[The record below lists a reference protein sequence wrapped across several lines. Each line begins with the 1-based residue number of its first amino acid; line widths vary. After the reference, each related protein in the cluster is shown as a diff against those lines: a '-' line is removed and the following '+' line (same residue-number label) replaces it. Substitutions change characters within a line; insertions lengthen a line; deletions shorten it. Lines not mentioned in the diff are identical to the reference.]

1 MKYIQRI
8 FSFVISTALACGLVT
23 NAFAATGTAKAAAPV
38 PAITLTAD
46 KNTVSVGDTITIS
59 MAVDGTENGF
69 AVLKALLNYNA
80 DAFSPSAVTSI
91 DNTTAKGFGVT
102 KPTVSTTGLSA
113 LILRNDENIKA
124 AFDSAA
130 TYTFKA
136 TQAGTFDFSVSG
148 EVSSVGYTAS
158 KPNMISKISVT
169 VSAKPL
175 TATPVQ
181 NTTLSAEY
189 GLTMGELADKIQSKD
204 FVLKSGDTD
213 VTGEVQGKW
222 SAEDPNA
229 IPAAGT
235 ASAEFLFTPNNS
247 KEYNPAEATFALDIT
262 PKAVDPKLSVKPD
275 EKMYDSSTDLTTDQK
290 AVITLDGVIPADEGK
305 VSADFSSIAYDA
317 ADSGERTIT
326 ASGIELTGDQKD
338 NYELSA
344 VPCTAEGRI
353 TPYTGEVSV
362 QENFISRSYNGQDQS
377 LQEGELKFTVN
388 GKPLQLG
395 SKDYTITYSPNCTG
409 VENADTEISYTLTG
423 KGNYEGCTFTGS
435 TFTNNTSK
443 FTILARPL
451 PTVKTGS
458 SLGDPITAVYQ
469 QECTLPTV
477 DKVSLDQ
484 TDAKGTLSLLYKKQG
499 SGEWSNIA
507 PTEPG
512 KYTIG
517 VYFESSTDK
526 YSSGMLN
533 GISTTLTIQ
542 KADGSSTVTVKQSYV
557 YGEAITPEAQNGTG
571 EVSYTY
577 TGRNGTDYA
586 ESATAPTNVGDYTVT
601 AHFDESNY
609 YNAHTATA
617 DFSITHKSIVADDFT
632 LSATEFTY
640 NGSEQKPAVLAAE
653 GSKMAEGTDYTVKY
667 PDKSTDAGSYTI
679 TVTGKGNYTDTAELS
694 YKIKQANG
702 SGSVTMADYTYGDK
716 APAPVPTSATN
727 GTGTD
732 QVSYHYTGDSD
743 TGVHYDSDKAPTDAG
758 SYTVTASFKES
769 ANATACTA
777 TANFTVHPKGLVADN
792 FTLSIAKKPTEFT
805 YNGSEQ
811 KPTVSVTDGCNLAKD
826 TDYTVT
832 YPDASTNA
840 GSYTVTVNGQGNY
853 TGTVELS
860 YKINPAV
867 YELPKGAEIKTELE
881 TYPLSIY
888 GGQPLSHIGL
898 KATGLPEGTQF
909 GWKAGDT
916 KLDTSASYEITV
928 NPNDPNYSAGTASV
942 SVTLTDTVTA
952 ADSKEGITG
961 QLSTVAASISKTAS
975 ESGTL
980 KAGAA
985 KDIAQLTL
993 SGKLSP
999 KEQDDLKSA
1008 HLSDT
1013 ALLDALDKSAKNVTV
1028 STQLNKGDKSA
1039 LTDLA
1044 ITTGGK
1050 AALGESSGTAT
1061 YTAKDITPEK
1071 PADGQLIEVELSL
1084 GSGQQAQQPAVPVL
1098 VSLSFNA
1105 KNADQNGRFQVVHKH
1120 TETDASKNFTT
1131 QYDCRSVSKSGD
1143 TVTVQFLAASFSSFS
1158 IQYTAPASGGS
1169 SSSSSATPKPDEPQ
1183 PQPTAT
1189 PALTASET
1197 TWLGGYGALL
1207 NAKSGTALS
1216 LDVTACEYLPGYIIT
1231 GVQKSGVT
1239 LNLSTPAGKLCL
1251 SPAVAKA
1258 MNGSY
1263 NYTFADAL
1271 AIAGKVAAAAKP
1283 AASPAPVKDPT
1294 AASPTPAPTPVPTA
1308 APQPT
1313 QAPAPQ
1319 PEAEPQEKSHS
1330 PLPMVAAVLV
1340 AAALLAGGYLAY
1352 NSASRRKALH
1362 DVYAPSKKVKLNQN
1376 QNNGRNRK

>member
-1 MKYIQRI
+1 MKFTQKLL
-8 FSFVISTALACGLVT
+8 SLVTSLALACGM
-23 NAFAATGTAKAAAPV
+23 AANMLPVQAAAAQ
-38 PAITLTAD
+38 PAPTITLTAD
-46 KNTVSVGDTITIS
+46 KTTVCVGEPVTLTVSI
-59 MAVDGTENGF
+59 DG
-69 AVLKALLNYNA
+69 
-80 DAFSPSAVTSI
+80 S
-91 DNTTAKGFGVT
+91 
-102 KPTVSTTGLSA
+102 
-113 LILRNDENIKA
+113 KA
-124 AFDSAA
+124 AFAGLAA
-130 TYTFKA
+130 TLQYDTSAFTFTGAVKDYKGSDYDKVTCPQLNEKNELSRLVLEA
-136 TQAGTFDFSVSG
+136 DAAAAVNLGKVVSCTFIANKTGKTFAFSLSGDFSVKGTDSTDFSVS
-148 EVSSVGYTAS
+148 T
-158 KPNMISKISVT
+158 NIS
-169 VSAKPL
+169 VSAKTL
-175 TATPVQ
+175 TADVSESAK
-181 NTTLSAEY
+181 LSGTY
-189 GLTMGELADKIQSKD
+189 GEDLSKKIQSDMVTFKD
-204 FVLKSGDTD
+204 GDKTVKPEGTWSFSGSAPSVTD
-213 VTGEVQGKW
+213 KEVT
-222 SAEDPNA
+222 
-229 IPAAGT
+229 
-235 ASAEFLFTPNNS
+235 FRFTPKDTS
-247 KEYNPAEATFALDIT
+247 IYAPLDVAFPVTIT
-262 PKAVDPKLSVKPD
+262 PKAVTPKLSVEPD
-275 EKMYDSSTDLTTDQK
+275 KKMYDGSANLTTDQK
-290 AVITLDGVIPADEGK
+290 AAITLDGVIPADEGK

-326 ASGIELTGDQKD
+326 ASGIELTGDQKS
-338 NYELSA
+338 NYKLSA
-344 VPCTAEGRI
+344 DSCTAKGSI

-362 QENFISRSYNGQDQS
+362 QENFITRSYNGKPQS
-377 LQEGELKFTVN
+377 LQEGELVLTAN
-388 GKPLQLG
+388 GKTLQSG
-395 SKDYTITYSPNCTG
+395 KDYTITYPHGCTG
-409 VENADTEISYTLTG
+409 TENADTEISYTLTG
-423 KGNYEGCTFTGS
+423 KGNYAGCKFTGS
-435 TFTNNTSK
+435 TGSFK
-443 FTILARPL
+443 ILARPL

-469 QECTLPTV
+469 QKYTLPTV
-477 DKVSLDQ
+477 SNDILEKDD
-484 TDAKGTLSLLYKKQG
+484 TKGTLSLRYKQS
-499 SGEWSNIA
+499 SGEWS
-507 PTEPG
+507 TEVPSKPG
-512 KYTIG
+512 EYTIG
-517 VYFESSTDK
+517 VYFESSTNQ

-542 KADGSSTVTVKQSYV
+542 KAEGSGTVTVKQSYV
-557 YGEAITPEAQNGTG
+557 YGEAITPTAQDGTG

-577 TGRNGTDYA
+577 TGRDNTDYA
-586 ESATAPTNVGDYTVT
+586 ESATAPTNVGSYTVT
-601 AHFDESNY
+601 ATFAESNTHK
-609 YNAHTATA
+609 ACTATA
-617 DFSITHKSIVADDFT
+617 DFSITTKSIAKEDFT
-632 LSATEFTY
+632 LNPAEFTY
-640 NGSEQKPAVLAAE
+640 NSSEQKPAVLAAE
-653 GSKMAEGTDYTVKY
+653 GSKMVEGTDYTVKY
-667 PDKSTDAGSYTI
+667 PDKSTYAGSYTV
-679 TVTGKGNYTDTAELS
+679 TVTGKGNYTDTVELS
-694 YKIKQANG
+694 YTIKKANG
-702 SGSVTMADYTYGDK
+702 SGSVTMADYTYGEA

-732 QVSYHYTGDSD
+732 QVSYYYTGDSD

-758 SYTVTASFKES
+758 SYTVTASFKETQ
-769 ANATACTA
+769 NATACTA

-792 FTLSIAKKPTEFT
+792 FTLSLAKKPTEFT

-811 KPTVSVTDGCNLAKD
+811 KPTVSVAEGSNLAEG

-832 YPDASTNA
+832 YPEASTNA
-840 GSYTVTVNGQGNY
+840 GSYTVKVMGQGNY

-860 YKINPAV
+860 YKILPAV
-867 YELPKGAEIKTELE
+867 YKLPQGAEIKTELE

-898 KATGLPEGTQF
+898 KATGLPEGAQF

-916 KLDTSASYEITV
+916 KLGTSVGDPSYEITV
-928 NPNDPNYSAGTASV
+928 NPNDPNYSEGTATV
-942 SVTLTDTVTA
+942 SVKLVNA
-952 ADSKEGITG
+952 VAPADSKEGITG

-975 ESGTL
+975 ENGKL
-980 KAGAA
+980 NAGAA

-993 SGKLSP
+993 SGKLTP

-1013 ALLDALDKSAKNVTV
+1013 ALLAALDKSAENVTV
-1028 STQLNKGDKSA
+1028 STQLNKGEKSA
-1039 LTDLA
+1039 LTGLA

-1084 GSGQQAQQPAVPVL
+1084 GSGQQPAVPVL
-1098 VSLSFNA
+1098 VNLSFNA
-1105 KNADQNGRFQVVHKH
+1105 KNADPNGKFQVVHKH

-1271 AIAGKVAAAAKP
+1271 AISGKVAAAAKP

-1313 QAPAPQ
+1313 QAPTPQ
-1319 PEAEPQEKSHS
+1319 PEVDTSEKSHS

>member
-1 MKYIQRI
+1 MNLKYKLI
-8 FSFVISTALACGLVT
+8 SFATSLALIGTMAANALAEKPSKS
-23 NAFAATGTAKAAAPV
+23 AAVAQPN
-38 PAITLTAD
+38 ITLTTSTPNIQLGQSVDITLSIDAQKEGFAGLSAVVGCAQAGLTPAEVSSTISD
-46 KNTVSVGDTITIS
+46 DVKQRFSDVTLPEKTGSTFSGLVLYGKQLQKIQLDSAVDYTFTAKEIGTYTVSVSGDYSDTSGNST
-59 MAVDGTENGF
+59 
-69 AVLKALLNYNA
+69 LY
-80 DAFSPSAVTSI
+80 SAVSPLTI
-91 DNTTAKGFGVT
+91 
-102 KPTVSTTGLSA
+102 
-113 LILRNDENIKA
+113 
-124 AFDSAA
+124 
-130 TYTFKA
+130 
-136 TQAGTFDFSVSG
+136 
-148 EVSSVGYTAS
+148 
-158 KPNMISKISVT
+158 T
-169 VSAKPL
+169 VSAKAL
-175 TATPVQ
+175 TASV
-181 NTTLSAEY
+181 NNSAKLSGTY
-189 GLTMGELADKIQSKD
+189 GEDLSQKIQSDMVTFKD
-204 FVLKSGDTD
+204 GDTAVKPD
-213 VTGEVQGKW
+213 GTWSFSGSAPSVTDK
-222 SAEDPNA
+222 
-229 IPAAGT
+229 
-235 ASAEFLFTPNNS
+235 
-247 KEYNPAEATFALDIT
+247 EATFRFTPKDTSTYAPLDVKFPVIIT
-262 PKAVDPKLSVKPD
+262 PKTVAPTLSVEPA
-275 EKMYDSSTDLTTDQK
+275 EKMYDGSVDLAADQK
-290 AVITLDGVIPADEGK
+290 ATITLDGVIPADEGK
-305 VSADFSSIAYDA
+305 VSATIGSKAYDA
-317 ADSGERTIT
+317 ADSGNRTIT

-362 QENFISRSYNGQDQS
+362 QENFTSRSYTGAAQPLQKGELVLTANGQT
-377 LQEGELKFTVN
+377 LQPDT
-388 GKPLQLG
+388 
-395 SKDYTITYSPNCTG
+395 DYTITYPNGCTG
-409 VENADTEISYTLTG
+409 TENTDTEISYTLTG
-423 KGNYEGCTFTGS
+423 KGNYAGCTFTGS

-469 QECTLPTV
+469 QEYTLPTV
-477 DKVSLDQ
+477 SNNILNETNAQ
-484 TDAKGTLSLLYKKQG
+484 GTLSLRYKQG
-499 SGEWSNIA
+499 SGEWSNKT

-533 GISTTLTIQ
+533 DISTTLTIQ
-542 KADGSSTVTVKQSYV
+542 MAEGRGKVSVNQSYV
-557 YGEAITPEAQNGTG
+557 YGEAITPTAQDGTG
-571 EVSYTY
+571 DVSYTY
-577 TGRNGTDYA
+577 TGRDNTDYA

-601 AHFDESNY
+601 AHFDETPTH
-609 YNAHTATA
+609 NAHTATA
-617 DFSITHKSIVADDFT
+617 DFRITPKSIANEAFT
-632 LSATEFTY
+632 LSPSELTY

-653 GSKMAEGTDYTVKY
+653 GRKMVEGTDYTVKY
-667 PDKSTDAGSYTI
+667 PDKSTDADNYTLTVNGKGNYTDSVTCSYTI
-679 TVTGKGNYTDTAELS
+679 KKAAGSGSVTMASYTFGETAPEPVAESKTNGTANVTYSYTGRERTEYKSQERPTVVGKYTVTAVFAATKNAGECSASADFEVKAKGIVAGDFTMDKTEFTYDGSEQKPTVSPVTEGIDYTVEYPAKSTNAGSYKVTVTGKGNYT
-694 YKIKQANG
+694 G
-702 SGSVTMADYTYGDK
+702 S
-716 APAPVPTSATN
+716 
-727 GTGTD
+727 
-732 QVSYHYTGDSD
+732 
-743 TGVHYDSDKAPTDAG
+743 
-758 SYTVTASFKES
+758 
-769 ANATACTA
+769 
-777 TANFTVHPKGLVADN
+777 
-792 FTLSIAKKPTEFT
+792 
-805 YNGSEQ
+805 
-811 KPTVSVTDGCNLAKD
+811 
-826 TDYTVT
+826 
-832 YPDASTNA
+832 
-840 GSYTVTVNGQGNY
+840 
-853 TGTVELS
+853 VELS

-867 YELPKGAEIKTELE
+867 YTLPEGAVIKTELE
-881 TYPLSIY
+881 TYPVSIY

-898 KATGLPEGTQF
+898 KATGLPEGAQF
-909 GWKAGDT
+909 GWKEGDKT
-916 KLDTSASYEITV
+916 LAISADTADYQITV
-928 NPNDPNYSAGTASV
+928 EPNDPNYSEGTATV
-942 SVTLTDTVTA
+942 SVKLVNA
-952 ADSKEGITG
+952 VAPADSKEGITG

-975 ESGTL
+975 ENGTL
-980 KAGAA
+980 SAGAA
-985 KDIAQLTL
+985 KDIAQLTR
-993 SGKLSP
+993 SDKLTP

-1013 ALLDALDKSAKNVTV
+1013 ALLDALDKSAENVTV
-1028 STQLNKGDKSA
+1028 STQLNKGEKSA
-1039 LTDLA
+1039 LTGLA
-1044 ITTGGK
+1044 ITTGGR
-1050 AALGESSGTAT
+1050 AALGADSGTAT

-1084 GSGQQAQQPAVPVL
+1084 SSGQQAQQPAVPVL

-1105 KNADQNGRFQVVHKH
+1105 KNADPNGKFQVVHKH

-1183 PQPTAT
+1183 PQPTAA

-1352 NSASRRKALH
+1352 NSASRRKAMR

-1376 QNNGRNRK
+1376 QNNGQGRK

>member
-46 KNTVSVGDTITIS
+46 NNTVSVGDTITIS
-59 MAVDGTENGF
+59 MAVDGTKNGF
-69 AVLKALLNYNA
+69 AALRAFLNYNA

-91 DNTTAKGFGVT
+91 DNTTAKGFSVT
-102 KPTVSTTGLSA
+102 EPTVSTTGLSA
-113 LILRNDENIKA
+113 LVLDSTKNLTA
-124 AFDSAA
+124 AFNPAA

-148 EVSSVGYTAS
+148 SVSAVDYTATPLD
-158 KPNMISKISVT
+158 KAFKISVT

-181 NTTLSAEY
+181 NTTLSAKY
-189 GLTMGELADKIQSKD
+189 GHTMGDLADSIQAKD
-204 FVLKSGDTD
+204 FVLKSGNTD
-213 VTGEVQGKW
+213 VTGEVAGKW
-222 SAEDPNA
+222 SAKDPNA

-235 ASAEFLFTPNNS
+235 TSAEFLFTPDNS
-247 KEYNPAEATFALDIT
+247 KEYSTAEATFALDIT
-262 PKAVDPKLSVKPD
+262 PKTVTPKLSVKPD
-275 EKMYDSSTDLTTDQK
+275 EKMYDGSTDLAADQK
-290 AVITLDGVIPADEGK
+290 ATITLDGVIPADEGK
-305 VSADFSSIAYDA
+305 VSATIGSKAYDA
-317 ADSGERTIT
+317 ADCSSERTIT
-326 ASGIELTGDQKD
+326 ASGIALQGEASG
-338 NYELSA
+338 NYILSA
-344 VPCTAEGRI
+344 NSCQTESSI
-353 TPYTGEVSV
+353 TPYTGKVTVQKNIAFRSYDGEKHPLTNKELTLTDEKGKELTLDTDYTVSYSEEPIGN
-362 QENFISRSYNGQDQS
+362 QENDVS
-377 LQEGELKFTVN
+377 
-388 GKPLQLG
+388 
-395 SKDYTITYSPNCTG
+395 ITY
-409 VENADTEISYTLTG
+409 TLSG
-423 KGNYEGCTFTGS
+423 KGNYEGCAFTEKTGS
-435 TFTNNTSK
+435 
-443 FTILARPL
+443 FTILKRPMPNASGSL
-451 PTVKTGS
+451 QDASFTIGETGETYSPQEPSITVTGKDGKPVAGSISLRYKAENS
-458 SLGDPITAVYQ
+458 SWTADV
-469 QECTLPTV
+469 P
-477 DKVSLDQ
+477 
-484 TDAKGTLSLLYKKQG
+484 KQ
-499 SGEWSNIA
+499 
-507 PTEPG
+507 PG
-512 KYTIG
+512 KYSIG
-517 VYFESSTDK
+517 AYFKSDDAA
-526 YSSGMLN
+526 YSSGMLEN
-533 GISTTLTIQ
+533 VTAATLTVYKTLSREDFTLDKTEFTYSGEQQQPAVSSALSAETDYTVSVPESVNASDYKIKVEGKGYYKGEVPFDYTIA
-542 KADGSSTVTVKQSYV
+542 KAAGSGSVTMEDYT
-557 YGEAITPEAQNGTG
+557 YGGTISAPKPTSATNDIG
-571 EVSYTY
+571 KVSYTY
-577 TGRNGTDYA
+577 TGREGTEYNSQ
-586 ESATAPTNVGDYTVT
+586 ERPTVVGKYTVT
-601 AHFDESNY
+601 AVFDATE
-609 YNAHTATA
+609 NAGKCSASA
-617 DFSITHKSIVADDFT
+617 DFEVKAKGIVAGDFT
-632 LSATEFTY
+632 MDKTEFTY
-640 NGSEQKPAVLAAE
+640 DGSQQQPAVSSKLSAE
-653 GSKMAEGTDYTVKY
+653 TDYTV
-667 PDKSTDAGSYTI
+667 
-679 TVTGKGNYTDTAELS
+679 
-694 YKIKQANG
+694 
-702 SGSVTMADYTYGDK
+702 SV
-716 APAPVPTSATN
+716 P
-727 GTGTD
+727 
-732 QVSYHYTGDSD
+732 
-743 TGVHYDSDKAPTDAG
+743 
-758 SYTVTASFKES
+758 ES
-769 ANATACTA
+769 
-777 TANFTVHPKGLVADN
+777 K
-792 FTLSIAKKPTEFT
+792 
-805 YNGSEQ
+805 
-811 KPTVSVTDGCNLAKD
+811 
-826 TDYTVT
+826 
-832 YPDASTNA
+832 NA
-840 GSYTVTVNGQGNY
+840 GDYEIKVEGKGNY
-853 TGTVELS
+853 TGTVKLS

-867 YELPKGAEIKTELE
+867 YTLPKGAEITTELE
-881 TYPLSIY
+881 TYPVNIY

-898 KATGLPEGTQF
+898 KAAGLPEGAQF

-916 KLDTSASYEITV
+916 KLAISAGAPNYEITV
-928 NPNDPNYSAGTASV
+928 DPNDPNYSAGTASV

-975 ESGTL
+975 ENGKL
-980 KAGAA
+980 NAGASA
-985 KDIAQLTL
+985 DIAKLTR
-993 SGKLSP
+993 SDKLSP

-1008 HLSDT
+1008 HLSDI
-1013 ALLDALDKSAKNVTV
+1013 ALLDALDKSAENVKV
-1028 STQLNKGDKSA
+1028 STQLDKSDKSA
-1039 LTDLA
+1039 LTGLA

-1050 AALGESSGTAT
+1050 AALGTDSGTAT

-1084 GSGQQAQQPAVPVL
+1084 GSGQQSAVQPAVPVL
-1098 VSLSFNA
+1098 VNLSFNA
-1105 KNADQNGRFQVVHKH
+1105 KNADQNGKFQVVHKH
-1120 TETDASKNFTT
+1120 TEADASKNFTT

>member
-1 MKYIQRI
+1 MKFTQKLL
-8 FSFVISTALACGLVT
+8 SLVTSLALACGM
-23 NAFAATGTAKAAAPV
+23 AANMLPVQAAAAQ
-38 PAITLTAD
+38 PAPTITLTAD
-46 KNTVSVGDTITIS
+46 KTTVCVGEPVTLTVSI
-59 MAVDGTENGF
+59 DG
-69 AVLKALLNYNA
+69 
-80 DAFSPSAVTSI
+80 S
-91 DNTTAKGFGVT
+91 
-102 KPTVSTTGLSA
+102 
-113 LILRNDENIKA
+113 KA
-124 AFDSAA
+124 AFAGLAA
-130 TYTFKA
+130 TLQYDTSAFTFTGAVKDYKGSDYDKVTCPQLNEKNELSRLVLEA
-136 TQAGTFDFSVSG
+136 DAAAAVNLGKVVSCTFIANKTGKTFAFSLSGDFSVKGTDSTDFSVS
-148 EVSSVGYTAS
+148 T
-158 KPNMISKISVT
+158 NIS
-169 VSAKPL
+169 VSAKTL
-175 TATPVQ
+175 TADVSESAK
-181 NTTLSAEY
+181 LSGTY
-189 GLTMGELADKIQSKD
+189 GEDLSKKIQSDMVTFKD
-204 FVLKSGDTD
+204 GDKTVKPEGTWSFSGSAPSVTD
-213 VTGEVQGKW
+213 KEVT
-222 SAEDPNA
+222 
-229 IPAAGT
+229 
-235 ASAEFLFTPNNS
+235 FRFTPKDTS
-247 KEYNPAEATFALDIT
+247 IYAPLDVAFPVTIT
-262 PKAVDPKLSVKPD
+262 PKAVDPKLSVKPA
-275 EKMYDSSTDLTTDQK
+275 EKMYYGNADLTADQK
-290 AVITLDGVIPADEGK
+290 QKVAITLDGVIPADEGK

-326 ASGIELTGDQKD
+326 ASGIELTGDQKS
-338 NYELSA
+338 NYKLSA
-344 VPCTAEGRI
+344 DSCTAKGSI

-362 QENFISRSYNGQDQS
+362 QENFITRSYNGKPQS
-377 LQEGELKFTVN
+377 LQEGELVLTAN
-388 GKPLQLG
+388 GKTLQSG
-395 SKDYTITYSPNCTG
+395 KDYTITYPHGCTG
-409 VENADTEISYTLTG
+409 TENADTEISYTLTG

-484 TDAKGTLSLLYKKQG
+484 TDAKGTLSLRYKQG
-499 SGEWSNIA
+499 SGEWSNKT

-517 VYFESSTDK
+517 VYFQSSTDQ

-542 KADGSSTVTVKQSYV
+542 KADGGGTVTVKQSYV

-571 EVSYTY
+571 DVSYTY

-586 ESATAPTNVGDYTVT
+586 ESATAPTNVGKYTVI
-601 AHFDESNY
+601 AHFAESNTHK
-609 YNAHTATA
+609 ACTATA
-617 DFSITHKSIVADDFT
+617 DFSITHKSIAKEDFT
-632 LSATEFTY
+632 LSPAEFTY
-640 NGSEQKPAVLAAE
+640 NSSEQKPAVLAAE

-667 PDKSTDAGSYTI
+667 PDKSTDAGNYTLTVTGTGNYSDSVDYSYTI
-679 TVTGKGNYTDTAELS
+679 K
-694 YKIKQANG
+694 KANG
-702 SGSVTMADYTYGDK
+702 SGSVTMADYTYGGTISTPK
-716 APAPVPTSATN
+716 SESATN
-727 GTGTD
+727 DVGT
-732 QVSYHYTGDSD
+732 VSYTYTGRDGTTYAESN
-743 TGVHYDSDKAPTDAG
+743 KAPTNAG
-758 SYTVTASFKES
+758 SYTVTAKFEES
-769 ANATACTA
+769 TNATECTA
-777 TANFTVHPKGLVADN
+777 TANFIVKPKGLVAND
-792 FTLSIAKKPTEFT
+792 FTLSGTEFT

-811 KPTVSVTDGCNLAKD
+811 KPTVSPVTEGRKLDKD
-826 TDYTVT
+826 TDYTVES
-832 YPDASTNA
+832 PESTNA
-840 GSYTVTVNGQGNY
+840 GSYTVKVMGKGNY

-860 YKINPAV
+860 YKILPAV
-867 YELPKGAEIKTELE
+867 YTLPENAKIVTELSE
-881 TYPLSIY
+881 YPTSIY
-888 GGQPLSHIGL
+888 GGQPLSHISL
-898 KATGLPEGTQF
+898 KATGLPEGAQF

-916 KLDTSASYEITV
+916 KLGASAGASSYEITV
-928 NPNDPNYSAGTASV
+928 NPNDPNYSAGTATV
-942 SVTLTDTVTA
+942 EVTLAKAIAPA
-952 ADSKEGITG
+952 ADEKGITN

-975 ESGTL
+975 ENGKLS
-980 KAGAA
+980 AGAA
-985 KDIAQLTL
+985 KDIAQLTR
-993 SGKLSP
+993 SDKLTP

-1008 HLSDT
+1008 HLSDA
-1013 ALLDALDKSAKNVTV
+1013 ALLDALDKSAENVTV
-1028 STQLNKGDKSA
+1028 STQLNKGEKSA
-1039 LTDLA
+1039 LTGLA

-1084 GSGQQAQQPAVPVL
+1084 GSGQQPAVPVL

-1105 KNADQNGRFQVVHKH
+1105 KNADPNGRFQVVHKH

-1169 SSSSSATPKPDEPQ
+1169 SSSSATPKPDEPQ
-1183 PQPTAT
+1183 PQPTAA

-1376 QNNGRNRK
+1376 QNNGQGRK

>member
-1 MKYIQRI
+1 MNLKYKLI
-8 FSFVISTALACGLVT
+8 SFATSLALIGTMAANALAEKPST
-23 NAFAATGTAKAAAPV
+23 PAAVKQPT
-38 PAITLTAD
+38 ITLTTSTPNIQVGQSVEIALSID
-46 KNTVSVGDTITIS
+46 AQEEGFAGLSAFVECAQAGLTPDTVRSDLTCPTGFTTFFLPQKNGSTFSGLVLGGATVQKVKLESAAFYTFTAEKVGTYTVSVRGKYSD
-59 MAVDGTENGF
+59 
-69 AVLKALLNYNA
+69 ALGNSTSY
-80 DAFSPSAVTSI
+80 SAVSPLTI
-91 DNTTAKGFGVT
+91 
-102 KPTVSTTGLSA
+102 
-113 LILRNDENIKA
+113 
-124 AFDSAA
+124 
-130 TYTFKA
+130 
-136 TQAGTFDFSVSG
+136 
-148 EVSSVGYTAS
+148 
-158 KPNMISKISVT
+158 T

-189 GLTMGELADKIQSKD
+189 GRTMGELADSIQPKD
-204 FVLKSGDTD
+204 FVLKSGNTD
-213 VTGEVQGKW
+213 VTGKVDGKW

-235 ASAEFLFTPNNS
+235 ASAKFLFTPKNS

-262 PKAVDPKLSVKPD
+262 PKTITPKLSVKPA
-275 EKMYDSSTDLTTDQK
+275 EKMYDGSIDLTADQK
-290 AVITLDGVIPADEGK
+290 AAITLDGVIPADEGK
-305 VSADFSSIAYDA
+305 VSADFSRIAYDK

-326 ASGIELTGDQKD
+326 ASGIALTGDQKN

-344 VPCTAEGRI
+344 DSCTAKGSI

-362 QENFISRSYNGQDQS
+362 QENFTTRSYTGAAQP
-377 LQEGELKFTVN
+377 LQEGELVLTAN
-388 GKPLQLG
+388 GKTLQPDT
-395 SKDYTITYSPNCTG
+395 DYTISYPHGCTG
-409 VENADTEISYTLTG
+409 AENADTEISYTLTG
-423 KGNYEGCTFTGS
+423 KGNYAGCTFTGS
-435 TFTNNTSK
+435 TGK

-458 SLGDPITAVYQ
+458 SLGDPITAVYRQ
-469 QECTLPTV
+469 KYTLPTV
-477 DKVSLDQ
+477 SNNILND
-484 TDAKGTLSLLYKKQG
+484 TDAQGTLSLRYKQG
-499 SGEWSNIA
+499 SGEWSAEA
-507 PTEPG
+507 PTMPG
-512 KYTIG
+512 SYTIG

-542 KADGSSTVTVKQSYV
+542 KAEGIGSVSVKQSYV

-571 EVSYTY
+571 DVSYTY

-586 ESATAPTNVGDYTVT
+586 ESAAAPTNVGDYTVT
-601 AHFDESNY
+601 ATFAESDTHK
-609 YNAHTATA
+609 ACTATA
-617 DFSITHKSIVADDFT
+617 DFSITPKSIVADDFT
-632 LSATEFTY
+632 LNATEFTY
-640 NGSEQKPAVLAAE
+640 NSSEQKPAVLAAE
-653 GSKMAEGTDYTVKY
+653 GRKMAEGTDYTVKY
-667 PDKSTDAGSYTI
+667 PDASTIAGSYTV
-679 TVTGKGNYTDTAELS
+679 TVTGQGNYTGSVTYS
-694 YKIKQANG
+694 YTIKQANG

-727 GTGTD
+727 D
-732 QVSYHYTGDSD
+732 VDKVSYTYTGRDGTTYAESE
-743 TGVHYDSDKAPTDAG
+743 TAPTDAG
-758 SYTVTASFKES
+758 SYTVTARFEES
-769 ANATACTA
+769 TNATACTA
-777 TANFTVHPKGLVADN
+777 TANFTVHPKGLVAND
-792 FTLSIAKKPTEFT
+792 FTLSLAKNPTEFT

-811 KPTVSVTDGCNLAKD
+811 KPTVLVADGSNLAEGI
-826 TDYTVT
+826 DYTVT

-840 GSYTVTVNGQGNY
+840 GSYKVTVTGKGNY

-860 YKINPAV
+860 YKILPAV
-867 YELPKGAEIKTELE
+867 YTLPTGAKIVTELSE
-881 TYPLSIY
+881 YPLSIY

-898 KATGLPEGTQF
+898 KATGLPEGAQF
-909 GWKAGDT
+909 GWKTGDT
-916 KLDTSASYEITV
+916 QLGTSAGAPSYEITV
-928 NPNDPNYSAGTASV
+928 DPNAPNYSPATASV
-942 SVTLTDTVTA
+942 NVTFIDTVTA

-975 ESGTL
+975 ENGKLS
-980 KAGAA
+980 AGAA

-993 SGKLSP
+993 FGKLTP

-1013 ALLDALDKSAKNVTV
+1013 ALLDALDKSAENVTV
-1028 STQLNKGDKSA
+1028 STQLNKGEKSA
-1039 LTDLA
+1039 LTGLA

-1071 PADGQLIEVELSL
+1071 PADGQLIEVEFSLS
-1084 GSGQQAQQPAVPVL
+1084 SGQQAQQPAVPVL
-1098 VSLSFNA
+1098 VSLSFHA
-1105 KNADQNGRFQVVHKH
+1105 KNADPNGKFQVVHKH

-1169 SSSSSATPKPDEPQ
+1169 SSPSATPKPDEPQ

-1189 PALTASET
+1189 PAPTASET

-1376 QNNGRNRK
+1376 QNNGRNRE

>member
-1 MKYIQRI
+1 MNLKYKLI
-8 FSFVISTALACGLVT
+8 SFVTSLALIGTMSANALAEKTPTL
-23 NAFAATGTAKAAAPV
+23 ATVKQPT
-38 PAITLTAD
+38 ITLTTSTP
-46 KNTVSVGDTITIS
+46 NIQVGQSVDITLSID
-59 MAVDGTENGF
+59 AQKEGF
-69 AVLKALLNYNA
+69 AGLKAVVGCAQAGLTPAKVSSSIGDDVRKNFTTL
-80 DAFSPSAVTSI
+80 SPTKKA
-91 DNTTAKGFGVT
+91 DNTFSGLVLSGT
-102 KPTVSTTGLSA
+102 TVQKVKL
-113 LILRNDENIKA
+113 E
-124 AFDSAA
+124 SAA
-130 TYTFKA
+130 VYTFTAEKV
-136 TQAGTFDFSVSG
+136 GTYMVSVSG
-148 EVSSVGYTAS
+148 DYSDEAGNSPLDNASSSLT
-158 KPNMISKISVT
+158 IT
-169 VSAKPL
+169 VSAKTLKASVSNSAMLTGTYGDSWEALAKQIDSSKVQLSESVKGTWAYAGTAARPTVADKSADFIFTPEDAATYS
-175 TATPVQ
+175 TATASFTLNIAPKELKPVLNLSDKMYDGSNAVTKGQ
-181 NTTLSAEY
+181 NASVSLEGVLDKDDVSAEY
-189 GLTMGELADKIQSKD
+189 
-204 FVLKSGDTD
+204 
-213 VTGEVQGKW
+213 
-222 SAEDPNA
+222 
-229 IPAAGT
+229 
-235 ASAEFLFTPNNS
+235 
-247 KEYNPAEATFALDIT
+247 KEI
-262 PKAVDPKLSVKPD
+262 S
-275 EKMYDSSTDLTTDQK
+275 YDSEN
-290 AVITLDGVIPADEGK
+290 AGK
-305 VSADFSSIAYDA
+305 HTA
-317 ADSGERTIT
+317 T
-326 ASGIELTGDQKD
+326 ASGITLQGEASD
-338 NYELSA
+338 NYTLRANSCQTES
-344 VPCTAEGRI
+344 RI
-353 TPYTGEVSV
+353 TPYTGKVTV
-362 QENFISRSYNGQDQS
+362 QKNIASRSYD
-377 LQEGELKFTVN
+377 GESH
-388 GKPLQLG
+388 PLTNEELILTADEIVDENR
-395 SKDYTITYSPNCTG
+395 KRLTLDTDYTVSYSKEPIGSQENDMSITY
-409 VENADTEISYTLTG
+409 TLSG
-423 KGNYEGCTFTGS
+423 IGNYEGCAFTEDTGS
-435 TFTNNTSK
+435 
-443 FTILARPL
+443 FTILKRPMPNASGSL
-451 PTVKTGS
+451 QDASFTIGETYTPQKPGISVTGKDGKTVAGS
-458 SLGDPITAVYQ
+458 ISLRYKAENSSWTADVPSQ
-469 QECTLPTV
+469 
-477 DKVSLDQ
+477 
-484 TDAKGTLSLLYKKQG
+484 
-499 SGEWSNIA
+499 
-507 PTEPG
+507 PG
-512 KYTIG
+512 KYSIG
-517 VYFESSTDK
+517 AYFKSDDAA
-526 YSSGMLN
+526 YSSGMLEN
-533 GISTTLTIQ
+533 VTAATLT
-542 KADGSSTVTVKQSYV
+542 V
-557 YGEAITPEAQNGTG
+557 YKTLSPE
-571 EVSYTY
+571 
-577 TGRNGTDYA
+577 
-586 ESATAPTNVGDYTVT
+586 
-601 AHFDESNY
+601 
-609 YNAHTATA
+609 
-617 DFSITHKSIVADDFT
+617 DFT

-702 SGSVTMADYTYGDK
+702 SGSVTMADYTYGEA
-716 APAPVPTSATN
+716 APAPVATSATN

-743 TGVHYDSDKAPTDAG
+743 TGVHYDSDKAPTNAG

-769 ANATACTA
+769 ANATECTA
-777 TANFTVHPKGLVADN
+777 TANFTVHPKGLVADK
-792 FTLSIAKKPTEFT
+792 FTLSQTEFT
-805 YNGSEQ
+805 YNGEAQ
-811 KPTVSVTDGCNLAKD
+811 KPTVSAAEGI
-826 TDYTVT
+826 DYTVK

-840 GSYTVTVNGQGNY
+840 GSYTVKVMGKGNY

-860 YKINPAV
+860 YKILPAV
-867 YELPKGAEIKTELE
+867 YTLPENAKIVTELSE
-881 TYPLSIY
+881 YPTSIY
-888 GGQPLSHIGL
+888 GGQPLSHISL
-898 KATGLPEGTQF
+898 KAAGLPEGAQF

-916 KLDTSASYEITV
+916 KLATSAGTASYDITV
-928 NPNDPNYSAGTASV
+928 KPNDPNYSEATATV
-942 SVTLTDTVTA
+942 EVTLAKAIAPA
-952 ADSKEGITG
+952 ADEKGITG

-975 ESGTL
+975 ENGKL
-980 KAGAA
+980 NAGAT
-985 KDIAQLTL
+985 KDIAQLTR
-993 SGKLSP
+993 SDKLTP

-1008 HLSDT
+1008 HLSDI
-1013 ALLDALDKSAKNVTV
+1013 ALLDALDKSAENVTV
-1028 STQLNKGDKSA
+1028 STQLNKGEKSA
-1039 LTDLA
+1039 LTGLA

-1084 GSGQQAQQPAVPVL
+1084 GSGQQPAVPVL

-1105 KNADQNGRFQVVHKH
+1105 KNADLNGKFQVVHKH
-1120 TETDASKNFTT
+1120 TEADASKNFTT

-1239 LNLSTPAGKLCL
+1239 LNLTTPAGKLCL

-1313 QAPAPQ
+1313 QAPAAPQ